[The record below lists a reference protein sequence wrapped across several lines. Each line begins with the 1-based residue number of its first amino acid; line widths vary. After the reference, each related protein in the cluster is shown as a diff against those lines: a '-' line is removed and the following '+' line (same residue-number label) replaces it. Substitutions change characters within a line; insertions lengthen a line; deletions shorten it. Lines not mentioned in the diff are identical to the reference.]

1 MTGHFTPFALN
12 GAQPIQMAC
21 CAARIPPQG
30 MAAPFLFAGECKEK
44 WK

>member
-1 MTGHFTPFALN
+1 MTTRSNPFAPN
-12 GAQPIQMAC
+12 GAQPIQSAVS
-21 CAARIPPQG
+21 AARIPPQG